1 MAASIKISELNSLNN
16 LTDVD
21 LFLVSDM
28 ETGTSRKISYNNLKS
43 NVITE
48 TASALSDL
56 TDVVAQNR
64 TDAEALV
71 ETVRSA
77 LQASIDGKATA
88 LGIVDDG
95 FDARLNVLEA
105 DPVTKTYVDDKVSA
119 KLSEVID
126 FAPES
131 LDTLNELA
139 EAMGDNPN
147 LISTIDTRVTDLE
160 NSTAAAD
167 ALASEVVAREAAIAA
182 VQADVDQNEA
192 DADAAIAAVQADTNA
207 AIAAVQADVDQNESD
222 ADAAIA
228 AVQADANAAIAVVQ
242 ADVDQNEADADAAI
256 AALQADVNAAIAAVQ
271 ADVDQNEADA
281 DAAIASV
288 VVDVTTNTTNLAALQ
303 TTVDNLD
310 IDIAP
315 ETLNSI
321 NELAGALG
329 DDPQIITTLQ
339 AELTAYKA
347 HIEERNLELALAFD
361 VPTYAEIIYGG

>member
-1 MAASIKISELNSLNN
+1 MAASIKISELNSLTN

-43 NVITE
+43 NIITE
-48 TASALSDL
+48 TSSALTDL
-56 TDVVAQNR
+56 EGVVAQNR
-64 TDAEALV
+64 TDAETLV
-71 ETVRSA
+71 ETVRVA
-77 LQASIDGKATA
+77 LQASIDSNSNTFSIA
-88 LGIVDDG
+88 DDG
-95 FDARLNVLEA
+95 LDARLQVLEA
-105 DPVTKTYVDDKVSA
+105 DPVTKTYVDTKV
-119 KLSEVID
+119 SEVID

-139 EAMGDNPN
+139 AAMGDNPD
-147 LISTIDTRVTDLE
+147 LIATIDSRVTALE
-160 NSTAAAD
+160 TSTADAD
-167 ALASEVVAREAAIAA
+167 ALAVETAARIAA
-182 VQADVDQNEA
+182 D
-192 DADAAIAAVQADTNA
+192 DALDT
-207 AIAAVQADVDQNESD
+207 
-222 ADAAIA
+222 
-228 AVQADANAAIAVVQ
+228 
-242 ADVDQNEADADAAI
+242 
-256 AALQADVNAAIAAVQ
+256 
-271 ADVDQNEADA
+271 
-281 DAAIASV
+281 AIASV
-288 VVDVTTNTTNLAALQ
+288 QAGVTTNATDISALQ

-329 DDPQIITTLQ
+329 DDPQIITNLQ